1 VRHRRGWWAA
11 RALHGPWLLLT
22 LCGCNMLSDQQRL
35 CLTSGEQA
43 FQAKQYDAARQRLT
57 QFLSEVHDRPEVA
70 RALYVRGMAAALSG
84 HRPAAYADLQRAARE
99 SRDPQTTWQPH
110 VVLGVLYFEDENW
123 LAAAQVLTEAAAR
136 MPTAPPLDAV
146 LFRLAM
152 CHERLGRWEGALPPC
167 RRIAAE
173 LPRSP
178 YADDA
183 ARRLQLR
190 ASCFAVQCGVFTR
203 ADNASALVARL
214 GQVGFKPYVR
224 QEPRG
229 GNTYHVVLEGRYAS
243 YAQALQALA
252 HVKGYVPEAVLWP

>member
-1 VRHRRGWWAA
+1 
-11 RALHGPWLLLT
+11 LLLA
-22 LCGCNMLSDQQRL
+22 LCGCNTLSDQQRL

-57 QFLSEVHDRPEVA
+57 QFLNEVHDRPEVA
-70 RALYVRGMAAALSG
+70 RALYVRGMASAVSG
-84 HRPAAYADLQRAARE
+84 HRADAYTDLQRAARE
-99 SRDPQTTWQPH
+99 TNDPQLTWQPH
-110 VVLGVLYFEDENW
+110 VVLGVLYFEDEHW
-123 LAAAQVLTEAAAR
+123 LAAAQVLTQAMAR
-136 MPTAPPLDAV
+136 MPSAPPLDAV

-152 CHERLGRWEGALPPC
+152 CYERLGRWDDALPPC
-167 RRIAAE
+167 RRIVSE
-173 LPRSP
+173 LPHSP

-183 ARRLQLR
+183 TRRLQLR
-190 ASCFAVQCGVFTR
+190 ATCFAVQCGVFTR
-203 ADNASALVARL
+203 AENASALVARL

-229 GNTYHVVLEGRYAS
+229 GNTYQVVLEGRFSS